1 MPFLVHSSRQKQPE
15 WASASDREVM
25 AAVQS
30 GDELAFD
37 ELIRRKTAPLLKV
50 VDRITRDREE
60 ARDIV
65 QVVFLRVWEKRR
77 QFDPRW
83 SPNTWIYRIGVNLA
97 IDLIRSRQHRDQ
109 ALGPLGAHLRSVK
122 PGDSRALADLE
133 HRQVA
138 AIFDRL
144 AEDLPEKQRL
154 VFLLVGVDGM
164 PAGEVGEIL
173 GCRPSTVRNHLFAAR
188 KRLRQELIRL
198 YPEYA
203 PTRRE
208 PEHPGGTE
216 A

>member
-1 MPFLVHSSRQKQPE
+1 MPFLVYSSRQKQPE
-15 WASASDREVM
+15 WVAASDREVM

-30 GDELAFD
+30 GDEQAFD
-37 ELIRRKTAPLLKV
+37 ALIRRKTAPLLKV

-77 QFDPRW
+77 QYDPRW

-97 IDLIRSRQHRDQ
+97 IDFVRSRQHRDQ
-109 ALGPLGAHLRSVK
+109 ALGPLGAHLRSIK
-122 PGDSRALADLE
+122 GGDSRALADLE

-144 AEDLPEKQRL
+144 AEDLPERQRV
-154 VFLLVGVDGM
+154 VFLLVGVEGM
-164 PAGEVGEIL
+164 PADEVGEIL

-188 KRLRQELIRL
+188 KRLRQALIRQ

-203 PTRRE
+203 SSRHE
-208 PEHPGGTE
+208 PDNPRGTE